1 MREARVT
8 VGEACTR
15 DVVICL
21 AQDTLVDA
29 ARQMRARRI
38 GNVVV
43 VEEHG
48 GHRRAVGIL
57 TDRDLVTRSLAVE
70 PDALESQRVG
80 DAMSQ
85 RPVTIT
91 EDASLS
97 DALQKMRAHAIRR
110 LPVAGAEGELVGI
123 IAFDDV
129 LDLLTPDL
137 IGLARDVARVQKRD
151 RLAHV

>member
-1 MREARVT
+1 MT

-15 DVVICL
+15 DVVTCRP
-21 AQDTLVDA
+21 QDTLVDA
-29 ARQMRARRI
+29 ARQMRSRRI

-43 VEEHG
+43 VEERE
-48 GHRRAVGIL
+48 GHQCPVGIL
-57 TDRDLVTRSLAVE
+57 TDRDLVTRSLALE
-70 PDALESQRVG
+70 PDALEAQRVG
-80 DAMSQ
+80 DAMTE

-91 EDASLS
+91 EDALLA
-97 DALQKMRAHAIRR
+97 DALQKMRAHAVRR
-110 LPVAGAEGELVGI
+110 LPIVGADGELTGI

-151 RLAHV
+151 WLTHV

>member
-1 MREARVT
+1 VT

-15 DVVICL
+15 DVVTCRP
-21 AQDTLVDA
+21 QDTLVDA
-29 ARQMRARRI
+29 ARQMRSRRI

-43 VEEHG
+43 VEEREG
-48 GHRRAVGIL
+48 RRRPVGIL
-57 TDRDLVTRSLAVE
+57 TDRDLVTRSLALE

-80 DAMSQ
+80 DAMTE

-91 EDASLS
+91 EDALLA
-97 DALQKMRAHAIRR
+97 DALQKMRAHAVRR
-110 LPVAGAEGELVGI
+110 LPIVGADGELTGI

-151 RLAHV
+151 RLTHV